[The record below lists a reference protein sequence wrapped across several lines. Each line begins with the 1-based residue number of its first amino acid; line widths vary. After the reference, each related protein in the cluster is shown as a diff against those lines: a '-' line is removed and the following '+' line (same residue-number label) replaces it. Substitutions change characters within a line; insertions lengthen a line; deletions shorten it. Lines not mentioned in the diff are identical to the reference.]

1 MTCGRALVGGAAGC
15 DARFVNL
22 RMRQWT
28 DDLLSPL
35 AIAAYVAW
43 GVVWAGSGNALAA
56 SEPAALWWS
65 RGMMIVFLLA
75 FAASISDRLASRPG
89 AYRVA
94 CLVLAVCALG
104 VVSLSRSGVTPILL
118 VLLVAVLA
126 AHLRGRELLWWFVGL
141 NVCFV
146 AIMVWDWR
154 LEGRGLWITAI
165 AQISFQ
171 AFAAMLMRSA
181 RRAEE
186 MADQLRA
193 TNAELL
199 TTRTLLAESARD
211 QERVRLSRELH
222 DVAGHGLTALKLNL
236 ELLARDPRQPDPR
249 RVATSLALADELL
262 QDLRRVVREMR
273 DDEGI
278 ELHAA
283 LERLGAPFPRPR
295 LHLTLPDGLHIV
307 DRDQVE
313 VVLRA
318 VQEALTNAARHGHA
332 RSLHVTLR
340 ADGAEWAL
348 CIEDDGRAPEQVRAG
363 DGLSG
368 MRERFEQLRGSLRI
382 GRGALGGL
390 RLDARWPKAN
400 AT

>member
-1 MTCGRALVGGAAGC
+1 M
-15 DARFVNL
+15 NL

-43 GVVWAGSGNALAA
+43 AVVWAGSANALAGLD
-56 SEPAALWWS
+56 PPALWLS
-65 RGMMIVFLLA
+65 RTAMLLFLLV
-75 FAASISDRLASRPG
+75 FAACISGQLSWRPW
-89 AYRVA
+89 AYRIA
-94 CLVLAVCALG
+94 CLVLAACALG
-104 VVSLSRSGVTPILL
+104 LVGLSRSAVTPILL

-126 AHLRGRELLWWFVGL
+126 AQLRGRELLSWFVAL
-141 NVCFV
+141 NVCFI
-146 AIMVWDWR
+146 AIMVWAWQ
-154 LEGRGLWITAI
+154 LEGRGLWVTAI

-171 AFAAMLMRSA
+171 AFAALLMRSA

-211 QERVRLSRELH
+211 QERLRLSRELH

-236 ELLARDPRQPDPR
+236 ESLARDPRQPDSK
-249 RVATSLALADELL
+249 RVETCLALADELL
-262 QDLRRVVREMR
+262 QDLRSVVREMR
-273 DDEGI
+273 DDTGI
-278 ELHAA
+278 ELRSA
-283 LERLGAPFPRPR
+283 LERLGVSFPRPR
-295 LHLTLPDGLHIV
+295 LHVALPDGLHIV

-318 VQEALTNAARHGHA
+318 VQEALTNAARHSHA
-332 RSLHVTLR
+332 RALNVDLG
-340 ADGAEWAL
+340 ADGADWVL
-348 CIEDDGRAPEQVRAG
+348 RIEDDGRAPAHVQAG
-363 DGLSG
+363 GGLSG
-368 MRERFEQLRGSLRI
+368 MRERFEQLGGSLRI
-382 GRGALGGL
+382 GRAESGGM
-390 RLDARWPKAN
+390 RLEARWPKVT